1 MRGDKLL
8 VRRSHA
14 HGERPRD
21 VRDGR
26 GDVGEIVEVVVARLG
41 RLLLERVQLA
51 VFAFEIFLVEV
62 ERLAVLAGLVRA
74 TMSGRNML
82 ALCALNQR

>member
-8 VRRSHA
+8 VRRGHA

-26 GDVGEIVEVVVARLG
+26 GDVGKVVEVVVARLG
-41 RLLLERVQLA
+41 RLLFERVQLA

-74 TMSGRNML
+74 TMSDWNML
-82 ALCALNQR
+82 ACVRLDQR